1 MKKVLLIVVIV
12 IVLALISIPL
22 WIDSVARSAV
32 EAGGTQAMGVP
43 TKLEGLSLKI
53 FGGACSLEGLHV
65 ANPEGFESPHFLHL
79 GSGSVAVNL
88 GSVMEDKVV
97 IPTLTLDG
105 IDIHL
110 EQTLKGSNY
119 GTILDNLKKEEQE
132 EVKDEAPGKKFV
144 IEELVI
150 RNVKATAHLSLGVIK
165 PGVPLEIKE
174 IRMQNVGSDGE
185 GVSMSQVF
193 GYILTGLLDSVAKL
207 GKGIFPEDI
216 TKGLTSGV
224 SDLGGFTVDGVK
236 VMGKGGE
243 EILTGVGKGTK
254 GLTEGIG
261 GIFGGDKKE
270 EKK

>member
-1 MKKVLLIVVIV
+1 MKKVLLIVALV

-22 WIDSVARSAV
+22 WIDSAAKSAV

-43 TKLEGLSLKI
+43 TKLDGLSLKI

-65 ANPEGFESPHFLHL
+65 ANPEGFESPHFLEL

-88 GSVMEDKVV
+88 GSVMEDKIV

-119 GTILDNLKKEEQE
+119 GTILDNLKKEEQKEVE
-132 EVKDEAPGKKFV
+132 EEAPGKKFV

-150 RNVKATAHLSLGVIK
+150 RNVKATAHLSLGVVK
-165 PGVPLEIKE
+165 PGVPLEIEE
-174 IRMQNVGSDGE
+174 IRMQNVGSGGE

-193 GYILTGLLDSVAKL
+193 GYVLTGLLNSVAKL

-216 TKGLTSGV
+216 TKGLSSGI
-224 SDLGGFTVDGVK
+224 SDLGGFSLDGVK

-243 EILTGVGKGTK
+243 EAIAEVGKGAK
-254 GLTEGIG
+254 EITEGLG
-261 GIFGGDKKE
+261 GLLGGDKKK